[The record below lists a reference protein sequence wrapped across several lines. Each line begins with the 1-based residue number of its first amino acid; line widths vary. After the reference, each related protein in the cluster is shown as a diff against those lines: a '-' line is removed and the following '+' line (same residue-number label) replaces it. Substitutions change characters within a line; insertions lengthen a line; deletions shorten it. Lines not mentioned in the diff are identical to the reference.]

1 MPNHCMSFFNKS
13 TYSKTNKKP
22 TSLKYRQ
29 WGGECIKQKMTKIG
43 TLHKICNIDAYYLYL
58 C

>member
-22 TSLKYRQ
+22 ISLKYRQ
-29 WGGECIKQKMTKIG
+29 WGGAMYKTE
-43 TLHKICNIDAYYLYL
+43 ND
-58 C
+58 